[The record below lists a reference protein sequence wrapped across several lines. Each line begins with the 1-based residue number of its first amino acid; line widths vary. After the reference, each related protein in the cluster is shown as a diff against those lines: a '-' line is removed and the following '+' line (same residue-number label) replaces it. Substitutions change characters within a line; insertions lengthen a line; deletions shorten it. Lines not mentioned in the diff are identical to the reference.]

1 MSKKGDSFTDCYAK
15 ADKALYY
22 IKQNGKD
29 GYSFYHQMEQGGG
42 KLRTAER
49 DLDKIAKA
57 LQESGSYVGALD
69 LDNREF
75 SKIYE
80 YVSNL
85 GERYNH
91 SCHLVMITM
100 DAVSDNTMYIED
112 IEQALQCMET
122 AIRSNIRNVDVCT
135 RYSSMQYLLILL
147 EAGTDKIPFIM
158 ERIFTRY
165 YKLYSENDF
174 IPHYE
179 FKEML
184 DNASE

>member
-1 MSKKGDSFTDCYAK
+1 M
-15 ADKALYY
+15 
-22 IKQNGKD
+22 
-29 GYSFYHQMEQGGG
+29 
-42 KLRTAER
+42 
-49 DLDKIAKA
+49 
-57 LQESGSYVGALD
+57 GALD

-80 YVSNL
+80 YVTNL

-100 DAVSDNTMYIED
+100 DSVSDKTMFIED
-112 IEQALQCMET
+112 IEQALHCMEM
-122 AIRSNIRNVDVCT
+122 AIRGNIRNVDVCT
-135 RYSSMQYLLILL
+135 RYSSMQYLVILL

-174 IPHYE
+174 IPRYE
-179 FKEML
+179 FRQML
-184 DNASE
+184 DNDSE